1 MRRALILLPSV
12 AIGVAGG
19 VWLLVRGAR
28 YAPRLGLGWQLAAG
42 VGLGLTLLAVAW
54 LLERSLPSF
63 RYANRLM
70 EQALHSLALPAW
82 TALPLAAVTSVG
94 EELFFRGALLSVV
107 GLVGQA
113 LLFGLFHPVPRR
125 GWAYP
130 AYAALA
136 GLALGALT
144 IAAGSLLPAM
154 VAHFVVNLQG
164 FWQARASVTG
174 ESGPAETAGA
184 PEPRL

>member
-1 MRRALILLPSV
+1 MILLPSV

-19 VWLLVRGAR
+19 VWLLVRGVR
-28 YAPRLGLGWQLAAG
+28 HAPRLALGWQLAAG
-42 VGLGLTLLAVAW
+42 VGLGLALLAVAW

-63 RYANRLM
+63 RFASRLM
-70 EQALHSLALPAW
+70 EQALRSLALPAW
-82 TALPLAAVTSVG
+82 SALPLAAVTAVG
-94 EELFFRGALLSVV
+94 EELFFRGALLGVI

-144 IAAGSLLPAM
+144 LAAGSLLPAM
-154 VAHFVVNLQG
+154 VAHFGVNLQG
-164 FWQARASVTG
+164 FWQAQGGNAAGGDGGVTDAADT
-174 ESGPAETAGA
+174 PQAHT
-184 PEPRL
+184 

>member
-1 MRRALILLPSV
+1 MRRTLILLPSV

-28 YAPRLGLGWQLAAG
+28 YAPRLALGWQLAAG
-42 VGLGLTLLAVAW
+42 VGLGLALLAVAW

-63 RYANRLM
+63 RFASRLM
-70 EQALHSLALPAW
+70 EQALRSLALPAW
-82 TALPLAAVTSVG
+82 SALPLAAVTAVG
-94 EELFFRGALLSVV
+94 EELFFRGALL
-107 GLVGQA
+107 G
-113 LLFGLFHPVPRR
+113 LFGLFHPVPRR

-144 IAAGSLLPAM
+144 LAAGSLLPAM
-154 VAHFVVNLQG
+154 VAHFGVNLQG
-164 FWQARASVTG
+164 FWQAQGGNAAGGDGGVTDAADT
-174 ESGPAETAGA
+174 PQAHT
-184 PEPRL
+184 